1 MPTYDY
7 ECPACGHACEVIHP
21 ISECDKKHP
30 CPACQ
35 VGMQR
40 VISGSVAVK
49 PPVDTG
55 WEYENGGRGRE
66 CTQFVDNR
74 YKPGDKRATR
84 YFRSQNEMVEA
95 AKRAGYTVERQ
106 R

>member
-1 MPTYDY
+1 MPLYDY
-7 ECPACGHACEVIHP
+7 DCPKCRKRHEVIH
-21 ISECDKKHP
+21 SMKECDEPQP
-30 CPACQ
+30 CPHCSCKR
-35 VGMQR
+35 MHR
-40 VISGSVAVK
+40 VVATPAVK
-49 PPVDTG
+49 PAPDAG

-84 YFRSQNEMVEA
+84 YFRSQREMVEA
-95 AKRAGYTVERQ
+95 AKREGYKVERQ